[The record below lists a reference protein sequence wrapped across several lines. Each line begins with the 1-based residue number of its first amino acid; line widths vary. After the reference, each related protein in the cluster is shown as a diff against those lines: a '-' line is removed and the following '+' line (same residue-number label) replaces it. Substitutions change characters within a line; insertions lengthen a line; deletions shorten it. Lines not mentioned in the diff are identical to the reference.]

1 LLLEVGHRSFQ
12 WELRPTRSMSWQSAK
27 RMMWSVTAGSM
38 TIGAITMFLG
48 FPLVLP
54 FCGLEAVFFCVAF
67 YLVQAGGKIREI
79 IKIENNLLIFE
90 RGGGQSFYQFAANKK
105 WVRVLL
111 VKPNSKIEKLR
122 LFLRYAGEEI
132 ELGCFLNDEEKRKF
146 AKVLIN
152 AMH

>member
-1 LLLEVGHRSFQ
+1 MLLEIGRRSFQ
-12 WELRPTRSMSWQSAK
+12 WELRPTRSLSWESAK
-27 RMMWSVTAGSM
+27 IMMWLVTAGSL
-38 TIGAITMFLG
+38 TIGSIAMFLG

-54 FCGLEAVFFCVAF
+54 FCGLEAAGFCVAF
-67 YLVQAGGKIREI
+67 YLVQAGGRIREI
-79 IKIENNLLIFE
+79 IRIESNLLIFE
-90 RGGGQSFYQFAANKK
+90 RGGDQSSFQFTANKR

-111 VKPNSKIEKLR
+111 VDPNSNIEKLR

-132 ELGCFLNDEEKRKF
+132 EFGCFLNDEEKRKF

>member
-1 LLLEVGHRSFQ
+1 
-12 WELRPTRSMSWQSAK
+12 
-27 RMMWSVTAGSM
+27 MMWLVTVGSL
-38 TIGAITMFLG
+38 TIGAVAMFMG

-54 FCGLEAVFFCVAF
+54 FCGLEAGVFCLAF
-67 YLVQAGGKIREI
+67 YLVQVGGKIKEI

-90 RGGGQSFYQFAANKK
+90 RGGGQSSRQFAANKK

-111 VKPNSKIEKLR
+111 VNPNSKIEKLR